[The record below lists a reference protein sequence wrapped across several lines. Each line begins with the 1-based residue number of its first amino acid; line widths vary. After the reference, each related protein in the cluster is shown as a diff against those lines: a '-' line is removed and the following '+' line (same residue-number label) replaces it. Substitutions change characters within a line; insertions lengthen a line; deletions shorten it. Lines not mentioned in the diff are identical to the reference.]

1 MAQQAVFVGIDVS
14 KDRLDVAV
22 RPGDEQF
29 SVDNNPEGTVGLVE
43 RLRALC
49 PSLVVLE
56 ATGGYQALAVAS
68 LGVAALPVAVINPRQ
83 ARDFA
88 KASGK
93 LAKTDRIDARVLA
106 HFGEALRPEPRPLA
120 EEAALELNAKL
131 TRRRQ
136 IVEMIT
142 AETHRAAACPTEV
155 VRKGIKVH
163 INWLRRELA
172 DVNKDLDATV
182 RASPLWREKDDLLRS
197 VPGVGPVLSTTL
209 LTELP
214 ELGRLNRREIAAL
227 VGVAPL
233 NHDSGKLKGKRAIWG
248 GRASVRTVLYMAT
261 IAATRFNPVIRAFY
275 GRLVGAGKAKKVA
288 LIAAA
293 RKLLT
298 ILNSMVRN
306 RVAWSPKPLRT
317 P

>member
-1 MAQQAVFVGIDVS
+1 VQTLFVGIDVS
-14 KDRLDVAV
+14 KVRLDVAV
-22 RPGDEQF
+22 RPSDEQW
-29 SVDNNPEGTVGLVE
+29 SVGNDSEGVAALVDK
-43 RLRALC
+43 LRALA
-49 PSLVVLE
+49 PTLVVLE
-56 ATGGYQALAVAS
+56 ATGSYHGLAVAA
-68 LGVAALPVAVINPRQ
+68 LGVAKVPVAVINPRQ

-88 KASGK
+88 KACGK

-106 HFGEALRPEPRPLA
+106 HFGDALRPEPRPLP
-120 EEAALELNAKL
+120 EEGAVELDAKL

-136 IVEMIT
+136 LVEMIT
-142 AETHRAAACPTEV
+142 AETHRAVACTTDEV
-155 VRKGIKVH
+155 RQGIKAH
-163 INWLRRELA
+163 INWLRRQLA
-172 DVNKDLDATV
+172 DVNKDLDRSV
-182 RASPLWREKDDLLRS
+182 RSSPLWREKDDLLRS
-197 VPGVGPVLSTTL
+197 VPGVGPVLSATL

-275 GRLVGAGKAKKVA
+275 QRMLALGKAKKVA
-288 LIAAA
+288 LIAAS

-298 ILNSMVRN
+298 ILNSMVHHRT
-306 RVAWSPKPLRT
+306 AWLSGAKFT
-317 P
+317 A